1 MEQIPLPVLWLM
13 LAGAAIVILGASNFL
28 AKSADV
34 IAFKTGLGRAFIGV
48 VLLATATSLPELGVG
63 VSSITLADAPDLAVG
78 DAFGSNLFNLLIIGL
93 LDLYWRNGPIL
104 GSVSIAA
111 VMVGSL
117 GILVIALA
125 ATAMLIHGETTAM
138 DSWTISPASFVILVV
153 FLFAMFMLYK
163 FEQRD
168 QDDGDYVASGV
179 AEEEDGGRAIRQA
192 RAWPRPWS
200 SMPVSAGLII
210 GAAIWLSIVAEATT
224 ERMGWNASF
233 FGTQFLAFSTSLP
246 ELAASFAAIRINAPE
261 LAITGVLGSNLFNM
275 GFILFMD
282 DVALVGAPLWSPAA
296 ISPIH
301 TLTAAIAI
309 LMTAVVLASVIRRGR
324 GRPNRFFTWEA
335 LAIIGLY
342 IGASVLVFLLE
353 TARTSS
359 QVWLGFCR
367 ANKGKVAMQSRW
379 SQNHQRWEI
388 AKTNR
393 LEWLESLGLL
403 CGQGYS

>member
-1 MEQIPLPVLWLM
+1 MEQIPLPVMWLL
-13 LAGAAIVILGASNFL
+13 LAVAAIIILGASNFL

-63 VSSITLADAPDLAVG
+63 VSSIALVDKPDLAVG

-111 VMVGSL
+111 VLVGSL
-117 GILVIALA
+117 GVLVIALA
-125 ATAMLIHGETTAM
+125 ATAMLIHGYTTAM
-138 DSWTISPASFVILVV
+138 DSWTISPVSILILVV

-163 FEQRD
+163 FEQRE
-168 QDDGDYVASGV
+168 QDDGAYAASGAV
-179 AEEEDGGRAIRQA
+179 EEEDEGEQYAKESMTKTVAIYA
-192 RAWPRPWS
+192 
-200 SMPVSAGLII
+200 VSAALVII
-210 GAAIWLSIVAEATT
+210 AAIGLSIIAEDVT

-282 DVALVGAPLWSPAA
+282 DVALVGAPLWSPES

-309 LMTAVVLASVIRRGR
+309 LMTAVVLASVLRRGR

-335 LAIIGLY
+335 LALIALY
-342 IGASVLVFLLE
+342 VAASVLVFM
-353 TARTSS
+353 
-359 QVWLGFCR
+359 LGD
-367 ANKGKVAMQSRW
+367 VA
-379 SQNHQRWEI
+379 H
-388 AKTNR
+388 
-393 LEWLESLGLL
+393 
-403 CGQGYS
+403 